1 MKSTVLIKAISGETR
16 YTAASS
22 LVSKPTSRLGSFGV
36 FSPLSASDRS
46 VGPILAAQPQVRE
59 RLISV
64 FFFLKNIGLLW
75 HKPAKRMDPPLRA
88 IIHIYNVNRVR
99 V

>member
-1 MKSTVLIKAISGETR
+1 M
-16 YTAASS
+16 
-22 LVSKPTSRLGSFGV
+22 
-36 FSPLSASDRS
+36 
-46 VGPILAAQPQVRE
+46 AAQPQVRE

>member
-1 MKSTVLIKAISGETR
+1 VLIRAISGETR

-22 LVSKPTSRLGSFGV
+22 LVSKPTSKLGSSEA

-59 RLISV
+59 RLMRV
-64 FFFLKNIGLLW
+64 FFFLKNMEFLG
-75 HKPAKRMDPPLRA
+75 HKPEL
-88 IIHIYNVNRVR
+88 
-99 V
+99 